1 MTEESVSFKAGGLTL
16 EGRFALP
23 ASKAAVPGAAVCH
36 PHPLYGGSMD
46 NNVVAA
52 ILDALWTAGFATL
65 RFNFRGVGRSEGVHG
80 GGTAEI
86 DDVAAAVRFIGTQ
99 PGVRPGG
106 IVLAGYS
113 FGARVALSA
122 AAGIPEVA
130 MVIAVALPV
139 SMMEPPSMAGWNKP
153 LVLVAGD
160 RDSFCSVRDIEA
172 FHLQVTPHPVLKL
185 IAGADH
191 FFAGFERELSE
202 QIGQTIKSAGS
213 A

>member
-1 MTEESVSFKAGGLTL
+1 MTEESVSFKAGALTL
-16 EGRFALP
+16 EGRFARSP
-23 ASKAAVPGAAVCH
+23 SKAATPGAVVCH

-52 ILDALWTAGFATL
+52 ILNALWALDFATL
-65 RFNFRGVGRSEGVHG
+65 RFNFRGVGRSEGAHG

-86 DDVAAAVRFIGTQ
+86 EDVAAAVRFIGAQ
-99 PGVRPGG
+99 PGVRPDG

-113 FGARVALSA
+113 FGARVALNA
-122 AAGIPEVA
+122 ASGMAEVA
-130 MVIAVALPV
+130 TVIAVALPV

-172 FHLQVTPHPVLKL
+172 FHLQVRPHSTLKL

-191 FFAGFERELSE
+191 FFAGFESELSE
-202 QIGQTIKSAGS
+202 QIAQAIKGASSA
-213 A
+213 

>member
-1 MTEESVSFKAGGLTL
+1 MTEEPVSFKAGALTL
-16 EGRFALP
+16 EGRFARP
-23 ASKAAVPGAAVCH
+23 TSKTAVPGAVVCH

-52 ILDALWTAGFATL
+52 ILEALWATGFATL
-65 RFNFRGVGRSEGVHG
+65 RFNFRGIGRSEGAHG

-86 DDVAAAVRFIGTQ
+86 EDVAAAVRFIGTQ

-130 MVIAVALPV
+130 TVIAVALPV
-139 SMMEPPSMAGWNKP
+139 SLREPPSMAGWNKP

-172 FHLQVTPHPVLKL
+172 FHLQVRPHPVLKL
-185 IAGADH
+185 IVGADH
-191 FFAGFERELSE
+191 FFAGFESELSE
-202 QIGQTIKSAGS
+202 QIAQAIKNASPA
-213 A
+213 